1 MYAEIADWFHLLT
14 APEEYAEEAE
24 FYWRT
29 LAGLGPRPPRTLLEL
44 GAGGG
49 NNAWHYKQHVK
60 ALLVDLSPRMLALS
74 QQINPECEHHV
85 GDMRDLRLGRE
96 FDAVF
101 IHDALGY
108 MTSLEDLRRTFETA
122 YVHLRAGG
130 VAVFAPDHT
139 RENFRTGVDCGGH
152 DDPSGRG
159 LRYLEWTFDTDP
171 RDSVYE
177 VDYAYLLREPGQP
190 TRTVYDRHT
199 LGLFSRQDWLRLL
212 SEVGFVQAE
221 VRPFEHSEVPSGSLE
236 IFTALKAVAD

>member
-1 MYAEIADWFHLLT
+1 
-14 APEEYAEEAE
+14 
-24 FYWRT
+24 
-29 LAGLGPRPPRTLLEL
+29 
-44 GAGGG
+44 
-49 NNAWHYKQHVK
+49 
-60 ALLVDLSPRMLALS
+60 
-74 QQINPECEHHV
+74 
-85 GDMRDLRLGRE
+85 MRDVRLGRE

-101 IHDALGY
+101 IHDAIGY
-108 MTSLEDLRRTFETA
+108 ITSLDDLRRTFETA
-122 YVHLRAGG
+122 NVHLLPGG
-130 VAVFAPDHT
+130 VALFAPDHT
-139 RENFRTGVDCGGH
+139 RENYASGVSCGGH
-152 DDPSGRG
+152 DDASGRG